1 MRSVSSGASPYGR
14 ALDVTDADEI
24 TAAIDD
30 VVGKL
35 GPVGILVNNAG
46 VSLPAPIDGAD
57 FDAAWDLTLA
67 VNLTGY
73 ARMVRACL
81 PHLLEA
87 GGGRIVNIASTEGL
101 GATPGISP
109 YTASKHGVVGLTR
122 SLACELGPQGI
133 TVNCVC
139 PGPIHTGMT
148 AVDPRRDE
156 GTFARRRVPL
166 RRYGDPEEV
175 AHMVL
180 NLALA
185 RVVVR
190 ERRGRHRRRWPVC
203 EVRIA
208 PARERRRR
216 ILGSSISTRSSR
228 SWSTGGRIACAGPDC
243 GCRFRADA
251 PDLRADRV
259 QPGRRRPRR
268 CGRTKLPNGRSSA
281 SSRRTA
287 SRSGPR
293 SDVRPTTRGRSPASR
308 SPAFDRAWACAF
320 GQSLRSARRLRAD
333 RTDEVH
339 VVRCDD
345 AEIVRTADR
354 RK

>member
-1 MRSVSSGASPYGR
+1 MSGLSRSVAGRVVVVTGAASGMGRAIAMLFGAEGARVAALDRNADGVAKVADAISLERGVAYGR
-14 ALDVTDADEI
+14 ALDVTDPDEI
-24 TAAIDD
+24 TVAIDD

-46 VSLPAPIDGAD
+46 VSVPAPIEGAD

-73 ARMVRACL
+73 VRLARACL

-122 SLACELGPQGI
+122 SLACELGPQEI

-148 AVDPRRDE
+148 AVIPDE
-156 GTFARRRVPL
+156 MKERFARRRVPL

-180 NLALA
+180 NLAL
-185 RVVVR
+185 
-190 ERRGRHRRRWPVC
+190 P
-203 EVRIA
+203 
-208 PARERRRR
+208 
-216 ILGSSISTRSSR
+216 
-228 SWSTGGRIACAGPDC
+228 
-243 GCRFRADA
+243 
-251 PDLRADRV
+251 
-259 QPGRRRPRR
+259 
-268 CGRTKLPNGRSSA
+268 A
-281 SSRRTA
+281 SSFVNGAVVTVDGGLSA
-287 SRSGPR
+287 K
-293 SDVRPTTRGRSPASR
+293 
-308 SPAFDRAWACAF
+308 F
-320 GQSLRSARRLRAD
+320 G
-333 RTDEVH
+333 
-339 VVRCDD
+339 
-345 AEIVRTADR
+345 
-354 RK
+354 